1 MTNAI
6 NVIFPY
12 KYEDMWVFDDEK
24 VGLIQEPFVEGADTM
39 IDHMLELKGISNPEA
54 GFKLVFSEGAFP
66 RYDAKFEWLRAG
78 EGGNWYRSEDHGMEG
93 WLCPAL
99 FKYFDEAPELI
110 FARFEEK
117 AAAK

>member
-1 MTNAI
+1 MTEQNLHCL
-6 NVIFPY
+6 VVQPDV
-12 KYEDMWVFDDEK
+12 YEP
-24 VGLIQEPFVEGADTM
+24 VGHATGSVGGRLPPV
-39 IDHMLELKGISNPEA
+39 PW
-54 GFKLVFSEGAFP
+54 
-66 RYDAKFEWLRAG
+66 EWLRAG